1 MKKKFGR
8 LFFYLC
14 DWGIWIQCFYN
25 KKYFLKHDFYN
36 KNAKNSVF
44 CKKNENFFINKY
56 FFSKKC
62 KNQKTKFYKKSV
74 YFIKKMKKNEKNIKN
89 LKKKCK
95 KMLKSI
101 KFLKKYK
108 KN

>member
-1 MKKKFGR
+1 MQKIAFFAKKMKIF
-8 LFFYLC
+8 
-14 DWGIWIQCFYN
+14 
-25 KKYFLKHDFYN
+25 
-36 KNAKNSVF
+36 SS
-44 CKKNENFFINKY
+44 INI